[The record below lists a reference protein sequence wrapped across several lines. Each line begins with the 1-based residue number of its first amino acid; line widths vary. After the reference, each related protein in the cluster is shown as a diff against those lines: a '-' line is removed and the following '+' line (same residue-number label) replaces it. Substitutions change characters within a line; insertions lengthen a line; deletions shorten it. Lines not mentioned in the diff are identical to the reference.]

1 MTTNAGM
8 NYAEDRLDRRVRNN
22 GRLWIDFQFGITRL
36 PSSHSFLANTLRD
49 TGWIRHATFHY
60 GQAWIANPTSQ
71 RAAGDYAQMAELA
84 GFAPVGVI
92 ALFHVTSGGSLRKEK
107 VSISSQAIR
116 RIPSDWLDHPTREGH
131 CGCGVQECGQSLCYI
146 PMINYESTLQAIE
159 TYISLLSSRC
169 VTMPTTHEVLSTLA
183 KQATLSC
190 SDDVPIALQYWNQS
204 DDITQFLEP
213 VLQLLMTKLLYL
225 TLPHIAAEGVAQLHF
240 DDPIQLAADF
250 KSHWAYY
257 LLIQAVVLGE
267 RIKPHR
273 RRTLEWYHVPVW
285 DILWGK
291 DQRRNQ
297 TEHVYHPSS
306 LSMNTQHIRS
316 ILQVCQGYTNHTL
329 IWTGTLD
336 ATTPLY
342 VVGDSHVLSM
352 AWQTIVL
359 PSSGKLRLLIP
370 IVVTGLKAWHTRS
383 ETRFFTHALLHT
395 LLQRINC
402 HTIVISAGEIDCRE
416 GIGGEALEGY
426 NHICQDH
433 ITRTVREY
441 VDALNTLSKQYRL
454 QILVLP
460 VAPHAHKS
468 DKYGKAVGRA
478 TRRQVMQRWNH
489 DLQRTIEASENQQ
502 VHLLDY
508 ERALLDSG
516 YVLKPA
522 YNADSTHMNSAFLPH
537 LEEALK
543 TCGLD
548 DSLL

>member
-1 MTTNAGM
+1 M

-22 GRLWIDFQFGITRL
+22 ANGGLWIDFQSGINGL
-36 PSSHSFLANTLRD
+36 PGSHSLLANTLRD

-60 GQAWIANPTSQ
+60 GQAWISKPTSQ

-84 GFAPVGVI
+84 GFAPVGVM
-92 ALFHVTSGGSLRKEK
+92 ALYHVTSGGSLRKEK
-107 VSISSQAIR
+107 VTISAQAT
-116 RIPSDWLDHPTREGH
+116 RIPSDWLHQQTREGH
-131 CGCGVQECGQSLCYI
+131 CGCGAKECGQSFCFI
-146 PMINYESTLQAIE
+146 PMMNYEPTLQAIE
-159 TYISLLSSRC
+159 TYISLLASRC
-169 VTMPTTHEVLSTLA
+169 RTMPTTHQVLSTLA
-183 KQATLSC
+183 KPATLSC
-190 SDDVPIALQYWNQS
+190 SDDVPIALQYWTQS
-204 DDITQFLEP
+204 GDVTQMLEP

-225 TLPHIAAEGVAQLHF
+225 TLPHVAAEGVAQLHF
-240 DDPIQLAADF
+240 HNPIQLAEDF

-257 LLIQAVVLGE
+257 LFIRAVVLGE

-297 TEHVYHPSS
+297 PERAYHPSS
-306 LSMNTQHIRS
+306 LSMKTQHIRS
-316 ILQVCQGYTNHTL
+316 ILQTCQGSVNHAL

-336 ATTPLY
+336 TTTPLY
-342 VVGDSHVLSM
+342 VLGDSHVLSM

-359 PSSGKLRLLIP
+359 PASGRLRLLVP
-370 IVVTGLKAWHTRS
+370 VVVTGLKAWHTRS

-395 LLQRINC
+395 LLQRIQC
-402 HTIVISAGEIDCRE
+402 RTIIISAGEIDCRE

-433 ITRTVREY
+433 IARTVRDY
-441 VDALNTLSKQYRL
+441 VDALDGLSKRYRL

-468 DKYGKAVGRA
+468 DKCGKAMGRA

-489 DLQRTIEASENQQ
+489 ELKRMIEASDNQQ

-508 ERALLDSG
+508 EASLLDPG

-537 LEEALK
+537 LEGALK